1 MTNWPAGPPRQ
12 WATETTTTETTTQ
25 RSSVTGEELELQSI
39 QEIHGDQGRLRA
51 GVREKLEKQR
61 EKGEG
66 EWLTQ

>member
-12 WATETTTTETTTQ
+12 WATETTAQ
-25 RSSVTGEELELQSI
+25 RSSGTREELELQSI
-39 QEIHGDQGRLRA
+39 QQSHGDQGRLRA
-51 GVREKLEKQR
+51 DVREKLEKQR